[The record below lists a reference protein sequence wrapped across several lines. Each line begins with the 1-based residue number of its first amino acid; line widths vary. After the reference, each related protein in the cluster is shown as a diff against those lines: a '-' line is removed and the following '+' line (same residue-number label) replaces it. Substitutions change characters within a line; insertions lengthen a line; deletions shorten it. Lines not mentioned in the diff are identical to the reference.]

1 MNPKAKGT
9 ANIQLKSEITH
20 RIATP
25 SKEICFSHY
34 AEIVILEKSEK
45 TKDCLPV
52 CSAEILS
59 YETGK
64 QQRKNKHERE
74 GEEDA
79 QMGAANKRLKVRT

>member
-1 MNPKAKGT
+1 
-9 ANIQLKSEITH
+9 
-20 RIATP
+20 
-25 SKEICFSHY
+25 
-34 AEIVILEKSEK
+34 
-45 TKDCLPV
+45 LPV